1 MSENEI
7 LNELEIL
14 FHAYI
19 ESEDVLFDEWLEQ
32 EIENTINTL

>member
-19 ESEDVLFDEWLEQ
+19 ASEDVLLDEYLAQ
-32 EIENTINTL
+32 EIENTANTL